1 MQNVNGSSAPA
12 SDAPAQG
19 EDTNQTPEGL
29 LPRRGRQP
37 PKPRTPP
44 SSKQSLEAIGR
55 IMRGEDEPQDD
66 DQGTPSGDDQGAA
79 PGEDQGDEPQGD
91 KRPKLKSLDQ
101 LAKVLK
107 VDAADLYDIEVPL
120 RAGSEKK
127 AMKLGELKDYFDS
140 QDDHRLERLAWDEE
154 RGRQEAAMAR
164 DRAELSD
171 ILKLVPPDKLDSK
184 ILEGIRRRQ
193 DNLVATERRRTM
205 ERIPS
210 WRDEESRTRDLE
222 AIAEH
227 LRDYGFP
234 PSVLTTITDHRM
246 LAYMRDNVLRMRRI
260 NEALERVKPHRGATI
275 PRSRSSASA
284 PAQQPVRPSAGA
296 RTTLD
301 QRVDA
306 VSKLIRG

>member
-1 MQNVNGSSAPA
+1 MQNVNGSSAPP
-12 SDAPAQG
+12 SDEAGQDETNNQAQ
-19 EDTNQTPEGL
+19 EGL

-37 PKPRTPP
+37 PKPRQPI
-44 SSKQSLEAIGR
+44 SARQNLETISR
-55 IMRGEDEPQDD
+55 IINGEDEQPDGDELPEGEDGAPLPGERD
-66 DQGTPSGDDQGAA
+66 DQED
-79 PGEDQGDEPQGD
+79 GEGKP
-91 KRPKLKSLDQ
+91 RPKLKSLDQ

-107 VDAADLYDIEVPL
+107 LDPADLYEIEVPL

-140 QDDHRLERLAWDEE
+140 QDDHRLQRLEWDEE
-154 RGRQEAAMAR
+154 RGRQEAALAR

-171 ILKLVPPDKLDSK
+171 ILKLVPQDKLDSK

-193 DNLVATERRRTM
+193 DNLVLTERRRTL

-210 WRDEESRTRDLE
+210 WRDEESRARDLE

-234 PSVLTTITDHRM
+234 ASVLATITDHRM

-260 NEALERVKPHRGATI
+260 NEALERVKPHRGATL
-275 PRSRSSASA
+275 PRSRSSAGA
-284 PAQQPVRPSAGA
+284 PAKQPVRPSAGA
-296 RTTLD
+296 RTTLS
-301 QRVDA
+301 QKVDA